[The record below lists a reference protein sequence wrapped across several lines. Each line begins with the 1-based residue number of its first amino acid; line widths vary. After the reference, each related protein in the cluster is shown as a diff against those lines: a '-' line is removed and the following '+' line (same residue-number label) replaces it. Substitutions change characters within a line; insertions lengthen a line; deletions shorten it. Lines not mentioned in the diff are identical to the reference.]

1 MLMSIASSTPP
12 NPREAIGL
20 TSAEKSDILYLYRR
34 PSSGTRRSGS
44 RSLRPSG
51 AYRDQAAG
59 LVSGSFVPEQQSTPI
74 ETREVRIGRILS
86 ELHDRRA
93 RGEPIDQDKIAA
105 ENPDIADELRRHFA
119 TLKDL
124 QRQDQ
129 TIEGLVRQ
137 GLLAS
142 SAESDYRAELGPY
155 RIIEYLGRGG
165 MGIVLKAYEPALR
178 RFVALK
184 LLRPEMTEDAVAL
197 ARFQREAQAAA
208 GLHHPNILTIHAVGE
223 HNGVHFI
230 SMEHIDGPTLADM
243 IREQGPV
250 SADVV
255 RNLTKQILDGLIAAH
270 DAGLIHRDIKPA
282 NLLLDKP
289 AGNHDEGGGL
299 PKIADF
305 GLARVLSS
313 QTKLTLPEQ
322 SFGTPQYM
330 SPEQARGDEDI
341 DHRTDLY
348 SAGVVLYE
356 MLTGR
361 VPFRSETPTGVVH
374 QILSNDPPE
383 PALQNKSCDPAL
395 ASIAMRLLA
404 KRREDR
410 FASAAEVLAALR
422 SGRRVTSY
430 ERSRRQRRFAGRA
443 VLLIAAITGIGW
455 LLSGM
460 SNASAPIT
468 AAKGI
473 DNLVVVQRGTSSEW
487 QPLYRFAEPNRVMAA
502 AAVAHGSTG
511 KTIVVASAQFP
522 TEPQKILLAFDEDGG
537 AIWDMDLSSDMDW
550 PDCDSSRG
558 WNCIG
563 LLAADLDGQPGDE
576 IIAIASDIGDYPSR
590 FSIIDPVTRTIRATL
605 WHQGDP
611 HWSSDDVHRT
621 IWLERDFFGP
631 GHHAII
637 AKGVNNK
644 LDGFYEPRETDP
656 PPLTKW
662 DIVPDMMIIDPR
674 MMLGE
679 GEGVGPPISPRLPF
693 APSRAIHA
701 YAFLDLSTTD
711 DNTFVDGADEVR
723 RTLAAPTKYDVGCI
737 EQLARS
743 SEKVTDGTGPWFIV
757 DLKHSDRKW
766 GTVVTVDR
774 DLQIRRI
781 QKMPHDPAPKPD
793 SFWRE
798 KWKVIDLRG

>member
-1 MLMSIASSTPP
+1 M
-12 NPREAIGL
+12 
-20 TSAEKSDILYLYRR
+20 
-34 PSSGTRRSGS
+34 
-44 RSLRPSG
+44 
-51 AYRDQAAG
+51 
-59 LVSGSFVPEQQSTPI
+59 
-74 ETREVRIGRILS
+74 RIGRILS
-86 ELHDRRA
+86 ELQDRRA
-93 RGEPIDQDKIAA
+93 RGEPIDHDQIAA
-105 ENPDIADELRRHFA
+105 EHPDIADELKHHFA
-119 TLKDL
+119 TLKNL
-124 QRQDQ
+124 HRQDQ

-137 GLLAS
+137 GLLAP
-142 SAESDYRAELGPY
+142 SADSEYRAELGPY

-208 GLHHPNILTIHAVGE
+208 GLHHPNILTIHAVGQ

-243 IREQGPV
+243 ICEQGPLP
-250 SADVV
+250 ADAI
-255 RNLTKQILDGLIAAH
+255 RKLTEQILNGLAAAH
-270 DAGLIHRDIKPA
+270 EAGLIHRDIKPA

-289 AGNHDEGGGL
+289 AGNHDEGGGML
-299 PKIADF
+299 KIADF

-361 VPFRSETPTGVVH
+361 VPFRSETPTAVIH

-383 PALQNKSCDPAL
+383 PTLQNKTCDPAL

-410 FASAAEVLAALR
+410 FMTAAEVLAALR
-422 SGRRVTSY
+422 SGRRVASY
-430 ERSRRQRRFAGRA
+430 ERSRRRRRFAGRA
-443 VLLIAAITGIGW
+443 VLLIAAITGIVW
-455 LLSGM
+455 LFSGLG
-460 SNASAPIT
+460 SASAPIT

-473 DNLVVVQRGTSSEW
+473 DNLVVVQRGTSSQW
-487 QPLYRFAEPNRVMAA
+487 QPLYRFNEPNHVKS
-502 AAVAHGSTG
+502 AVAVELGATG
-511 KTIVVASAQFP
+511 KTLVVAAP
-522 TEPQKILLAFDEDGG
+522 EIPPEAHKTILAFDDDGKE
-537 AIWDMDLSSDMDW
+537 IWDMDLSSDLNW
-550 PDCDSSRG
+550 ADCEPSRG
-558 WNCIG
+558 WRCDG
-563 LLAADLDGQPGDE
+563 LMAADLDGLPGDE
-576 IIAIASDIGDYPSR
+576 VIAIASDIGEYPSR
-590 FSIIDPVTRTIRATL
+590 FSIIDPVARTIRATL

-611 HWSSDDVHRT
+611 HWSSDSVHKT

-631 GHHAII
+631 GHHAIV

-674 MMLGE
+674 KMLEE
-679 GEGVGPPISPRLPF
+679 GEGIGPPFSPRVPF
-693 APSRAIHA
+693 KPSRAIHA

-711 DNTFVDGADEVR
+711 DNTFVDAADDVR
-723 RTLAAPTKYDVGCI
+723 RTLAAPRLDDVGCI
-737 EQLARS
+737 NQLARS
-743 SEKVTDGTGPWFIV
+743 SEKVTDGTGPWFV
-757 DLKHSDRKW
+757 LHLKHSDKKW
-766 GTVVTVDR
+766 GAFVTVDR
-774 DLQIRRI
+774 DLQIVRI
-781 QKMPHDPAPKPD
+781 HNMPHDPAPKPD

-798 KWKVIDLRG
+798 KWKVIVSEDHVVSPTP